1 MLKKDLILYAVLLGV
16 LMFLFR
22 WFEFRFYY
30 LAQAQDVYIGLI
42 ALFFLILGI
51 WFAKQMIQPK
61 VQIVEKEV
69 IVERVSNRVDEQAI
83 EDSGLSQRELE
94 VLQLMAKGLSN
105 SEIADQLHLSLH
117 TIKSHSSKLF
127 DKLEVKRRTQAVEV
141 AKSLNIIQ

>member
-1 MLKKDLILYAVLLGV
+1 
-16 LMFLFR
+16 MFLFR

-30 LAQAQDVYIGLI
+30 LAQAQDVYIGLV

-83 EDSGLSQRELE
+83 EASGLTQRELE

-127 DKLEVKRRTQAVEV
+127 DKLEVKRRTQAVEL
-141 AKSLNIIQ
+141 AKSLKIIQ

>member
-22 WFEFRFYY
+22 WFEFGFYY
-30 LAQAQDVYIGLI
+30 LAHAQDFFIGGI

-51 WFAKQMIQPK
+51 WFAKQFIQPK
-61 VQIVEKEV
+61 TKIIEKEV
-69 IVERVSNRVDEQAI
+69 IVERIQNHVNPLAI
-83 EDSGLSQRELE
+83 ESSGLTQRELE

-105 SEIADQLHLSLH
+105 NEIADQLHLSLH

-127 DKLEVKRRTQAVEV
+127 DKLQVKRRTQAVEV
-141 AKSLNIIQ
+141 AKSLNIIK